1 MNLLRKLKINY
12 SDKILFNLCAFFL
25 IVFLFFDY
33 YFYILSFKD
42 YSWISFVDHDQ
53 GYLIEQF
60 LLKIN
65 YPFTKMILSE
75 YLEYGVEFYY
85 LKFFFIIIKN
95 ILFFSKIE
103 IFHIISLFHY
113 ICFFISFL
121 LLVKILKNYN
131 VSNIAIFFFL
141 LCIIS
146 SGYFTRSLSSL
157 KPDSNIFLLC
167 LVFYFFYIDKFI
179 NNKKI
184 KNFYISIF
192 FLSLSIAIKFFG
204 IFLIPTLFFIKNIL
218 REKFKKSQV
227 NLIKLSYINIF
238 FIFVWGYSTTN
249 FIFLNYYNDLNK
261 YNILIFIK
269 KNFQTFF
276 LFSFLLSIFINF
288 VFIRLKVLF
297 FEYII
302 FNLIFFTLFI
312 VSSPFLFD
320 YEIFLRSVL
329 GNLAYTN
336 IAPKYENLSILKNY
350 LDFFSL
356 DIKWNIINYT
366 AFCFFFFFLI
376 YKYFFLNSKFKIPKI
391 LNFFSIYI
399 LAVYFF
405 MPIFFPGERL
415 YNIRYTLLI
424 FCLTFI
430 FLFLNFFIKKKSYFF
445 VLIFFFAMLSLYENF
460 SNYNYF
466 NNILNYR
473 NISAKINNFNVQ
485 VSPNENLVSCGGFY
499 PIDKGRD
506 IKVLN
511 EKICI
516 DILSKKIYKMS
527 DTFIFSK
534 NNTST
539 KILTELNNLRI
550 SNIVDYNEIYIDV
563 VDVYGFNKKKP
574 YIVVK
579 IRS

>member
-1 MNLLRKLKINY
+1 MNLLSKLKINY
-12 SDKILFNLCAFFL
+12 LDKLFFYLCAFFL

-42 YSWISFVDHDQ
+42 YSWISFADHDQ
-53 GYLIEQF
+53 AYLIEQF

-65 YPFTKMILSE
+65 YPFTKMVLSE

-85 LKFFFIIIKN
+85 LKYFFTTIKN
-95 ILFFSKIE
+95 FIFFSKIE
-103 IFHIISLFHY
+103 IFYIISFFHY
-113 ICFFISFL
+113 IFFFISFL
-121 LLVKILKNYN
+121 FLVKILKNYN
-131 VSNIAIFFFL
+131 VSNISILFYL

-167 LVFYFFYIDKFI
+167 LVLYFFYIDKFI
-179 NNKKI
+179 NKKKV

-218 REKFKKSQV
+218 KEKFKNSQE

-238 FIFVWGYSTTN
+238 FIFIWGYCTTTY
-249 FIFLNYYNDLNK
+249 IFLNYYDDLNK
-261 YNILIFIK
+261 YNILIFIN
-269 KNFQTFF
+269 KNFLIFF
-276 LFSFLLSIFINF
+276 LFSFLLSLFINF
-288 VFIRLKVLF
+288 MFIRLKVLI

-302 FNLIFFTLFI
+302 LNLIFFTLFV

-320 YEIFLRSVL
+320 YDIFVRSVL
-329 GNLAYTN
+329 GNIAYTN
-336 IAPKYENLSILKNY
+336 VAPKYENLSILKNY

-356 DIKWNIINYT
+356 DIKWNVINYT
-366 AFCFFFFFLI
+366 AFCFFLFFFV
-376 YKYFFLNSKFKIPKI
+376 YKYFFLNLKFKIPKI

-399 LAVYFF
+399 LTVYFF

-430 FLFLNFFIKKKSYFF
+430 FLCLNIFIKKKSYFAI
-445 VLIFFFAMLSLYENF
+445 LTFFFVILNLYENF

-466 NNILNYR
+466 YNILNYR
-473 NISAKINNFNVQ
+473 NISAKIKIFNIQ
-485 VSPNENLVSCGGFY
+485 LSQNENLVSCGGFY

-511 EKICI
+511 EKICL
-516 DILSKKIYKMS
+516 DLLSKKNYKMS

-539 KILTELNNLRI
+539 KILVELNNLRI
-550 SNIVDYNEIYIDV
+550 SNLVDYNEIYIDM
-563 VDVYGFNKKKP
+563 VDVYGFNKKKS
-574 YIVVK
+574 YIIMK
-579 IRS
+579 RKA

>member
-12 SDKILFNLCAFFL
+12 SDKTLFNLYVFFL

-65 YPFTKMILSE
+65 YPFTKMIVSE

-95 ILFFSKIE
+95 IIFFSKVE
-103 IFHIISLFHY
+103 IFYIISLFHY
-113 ICFFISFL
+113 IFFFISFL

-141 LCIIS
+141 ICIIS

-157 KPDSNIFLLC
+157 KPDSNIFLLS
-167 LVFYFFYIDKFI
+167 LAFYYFYIDKFI
-179 NNKKI
+179 NSKKI

-204 IFLIPTLFFIKNIL
+204 IFLIPTLFLLKNIL
-218 REKFKKSQV
+218 REKFKNSQE
-227 NLIKLSYINIF
+227 NLVKLSYINIF
-238 FIFVWGYSTTN
+238 FIFIWIYSSTN
-249 FIFLNYYNDLNK
+249 FIFLNYYNDLSK

-269 KNFQTFF
+269 KNFHTFF
-276 LFSFLLSIFINF
+276 LFSFLLTIFINF
-288 VFIRLKVLF
+288 VLIRLKVLF

-366 AFCFFFFFLI
+366 AFCFFIFFSI
-376 YKYFFLNSKFKIPKI
+376 YKYFFLNSKFKIPMI

-399 LAVYFF
+399 LIVYFF

-415 YNIRYTLLI
+415 YNIRYTLSI
-424 FCLTFI
+424 FCLTSI

-445 VLIFFFAMLSLYENF
+445 FLIFFFFILSLYENF

-466 NNILNYR
+466 NNIQNYR
-473 NISAKINNFNVQ
+473 NISAKVKNFNIQ
-485 VSPNENLVSCGGFY
+485 LSSNKNLVSCGGFY
-499 PIDKGRD
+499 PVDKSRD

-516 DILSKKIYKMS
+516 DILSTKIYKIS

-534 NNTST
+534 NNAST
-539 KILTELNNLRI
+539 RILTELNNLRVN
-550 SNIVDYNEIYIDV
+550 NIIDFNEIYIDI

-574 YIVVK
+574 YIIVK
-579 IRS
+579 IKS